1 MYAIIETGGKQYKVK
16 KDDVLAV
23 EKLAANGGDKVQFN
37 SVLLTGGKEIKVG
50 DPLIK
55 GAGVQATVIDQLKD
69 KKVISF
75 VKRRRKSSSKS
86 KKGHRQQIT
95 LVKITDILE
104 SGADKTNVKE
114 ATSGKGLKIDYT
126 AKVNTKEKVEK
137 IADATKKTKS
147 PPVEKTPEK
156 KEAKAKKDLKS
167 VKAANISTDKK
178 KKSATTKLTQ
188 IKKEAKKKSS

>member
-1 MYAIIETGGKQYKVK
+1 MYAIIETGGKQYRVQKN
-16 KDDVLAV
+16 DVLAV
-23 EKLAANGGDKVQFN
+23 EKLSAKGGDKVQFN

-55 GAGVQATVIDQLKD
+55 GAGVQATVIDQIKD

-114 ATSGKGLKIDYT
+114 AKSGKG
-126 AKVNTKEKVEK
+126 
-137 IADATKKTKS
+137 S
-147 PPVEKTPEK
+147 
-156 KEAKAKKDLKS
+156 
-167 VKAANISTDKK
+167 
-178 KKSATTKLTQ
+178 
-188 IKKEAKKKSS
+188 

>member
-1 MYAIIETGGKQYKVK
+1 MYAIIETGGKQYRVQ

-37 SVLLTGGKEIKVG
+37 SVLLTSGKEIKVG

-95 LVKITDILE
+95 LVKITDIFE

-114 ATSGKGLKIDYT
+114 AKSGKGLKIDYT
-126 AKVNTKEKVEK
+126 AKVNVKTKAEK
-137 IADATKKTKS
+137 IADTKKTKS
-147 PPVEKTPEK
+147 QPTGKTPVK
-156 KEAKAKKDLKS
+156 KEVKAQKDSKAAKAS
-167 VKAANISTDKK
+167 NISIDKK
-178 KKSATTKLTQ
+178 KKSATTKSTQ
-188 IKKEAKKKSS
+188 VKKEAKKKSS

>member
-1 MYAIIETGGKQYKVK
+1 MYAIIQTGGKQYRVQ

-23 EKLAANGGDKVQFN
+23 EKLSANGGDKVQFN
-37 SVLLTGGKEIKVG
+37 SVLLTGGKDIKVG

-55 GAGVQATVIDQLKD
+55 GAGVQATVIDQIKD
-69 KKVISF
+69 KKVVSF

-104 SGADKTNVKE
+104 TGADKTNVKE

-126 AKVNTKEKVEK
+126 AKVNVNKKVEK
-137 IADATKKTKS
+137 IADTKKTKS
-147 PPVEKTPEK
+147 QPAEKTAVK
-156 KEAKAKKDLKS
+156 KEAKTQKDPKA
-167 VKAANISTDKK
+167 VKASDLSIDKK
-178 KKSATTKLTQ
+178 KKRATTKATQ
-188 IKKEAKKKSS
+188 VKKEAKKKSS

>member
-1 MYAIIETGGKQYKVK
+1 MYAIIETGGKQYRVQ

-37 SVLLTGGKEIKVG
+37 SVLLTSGKEIKVG

-75 VKRRRKSSSKS
+75 VKRRRKSSSKR

-104 SGADKTNVKE
+104 SGAQKTNVKE

-126 AKVNTKEKVEK
+126 AKVNTKKKVEK
-137 IADATKKTKS
+137 IAETTKTAKS
-147 PPVEKTPEK
+147 KPTEKIPVEKDP
-156 KEAKAKKDLKS
+156 KAQKDSKV
-167 VKAANISTDKK
+167 VKVKNVSTDKK
-178 KKSATTKLTQ
+178 KKSATTKQTQ
-188 IKKEAKKKSS
+188 VKKEEKKKSS